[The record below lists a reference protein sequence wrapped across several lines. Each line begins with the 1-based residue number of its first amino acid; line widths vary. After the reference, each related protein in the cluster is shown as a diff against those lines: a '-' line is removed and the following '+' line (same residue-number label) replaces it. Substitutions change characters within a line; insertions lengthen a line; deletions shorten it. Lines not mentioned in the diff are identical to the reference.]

1 MGVWHTP
8 TIEENIGEGEMG
20 VWHTS
25 TIEENIGE
33 GKGRE
38 RGERGKGEENG

>member
-8 TIEENIGEGEMG
+8 TIEENIGEGKMG
-20 VWHTS
+20 VWHTP

-33 GKGRE
+33 GKVERE
-38 RGERGKGEENG
+38 RRTGD